1 MSASNLKLYHSPAS
15 PNARRVRLLIAEKGQ
30 TVPLVAVDLSQLEQ
44 HSDAYRQINPRRV
57 VPTLVLPDGTAIGE
71 TPVILRYLDEVLPG
85 PALFGSTPEEIA
97 VTGMWERRAE
107 LEGFAAVMEGVR
119 NAAAG
124 LKGRAISGP
133 HDYDQIP
140 ALIDRSRLRVD
151 NFYADF
157 NARLQEVPFIAGKNY
172 SAADITAL
180 AAVDFATKAFSKAI
194 PDDHASLKR
203 WYETVSARP
212 SASA

>member
-1 MSASNLKLYHSPAS
+1 MPASKLKLYHASAS
-15 PNARRVRLLIAEKGQ
+15 PNARRVRILIAEKGQ
-30 TVPLVAVDLSQLEQ
+30 TVPLVAVDLGQREQ

-85 PALFGSTPEEIA
+85 PSLFGSAPEELA
-97 VTGMWERRAE
+97 VTAMWERRAE

-119 NAAAG
+119 KAAAG

-133 HDYDQIP
+133 HDYQQIP
-140 ALIDRSRLRVD
+140 DLIDRSRLRVD

-157 NARLQEVPFIAGKNY
+157 DARLQEVPFIAGKNY

-180 AAVDFATKAFSKAI
+180 AAVDFATKAFSKSI
-194 PDDHASLKR
+194 PNDHAALKR
-203 WYETVSARP
+203 WYEAVSARP

>member
-1 MSASNLKLYHSPAS
+1 MSASDLKLYHSSAS
-15 PNARRVRLLIAEKGQ
+15 PNARRVRILIAEKGQ
-30 TVPLVAVDLSQLEQ
+30 TVPLVAVDLGQREQ
-44 HSDAYRQINPRRV
+44 HSDTYRQINPRRV
-57 VPTLVLPDGTAIGE
+57 VPTLVLPDGTTLGE

-85 PALFGSTPEEIA
+85 PSLFGSTPEDRA
-97 VTGMWERRAE
+97 VTAMWERRVE
-107 LEGFAAVMEGVR
+107 LEGFAAVMEGVL

-140 ALIDRSRLRVD
+140 ALIDRSRSRVD

-157 NARLQEVPFIAGKNY
+157 DARLKEVPFMAGGNF

-180 AAVDFATKAFSKAI
+180 ATVDFATKAFSKPI
-194 PDDHASLKR
+194 PDDHVALKL
-203 WYETVSARP
+203 WHEKVLARP